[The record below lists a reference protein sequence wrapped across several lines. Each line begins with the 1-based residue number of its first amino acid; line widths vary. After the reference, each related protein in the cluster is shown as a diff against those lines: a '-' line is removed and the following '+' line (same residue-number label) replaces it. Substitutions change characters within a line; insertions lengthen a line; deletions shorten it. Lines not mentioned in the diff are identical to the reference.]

1 MSGDKVAVLKRL
13 PDILMQLKP
22 AAAIAAI
29 VFAVSSH
36 VAALSMAPEEFH
48 ASRQLA
54 CVLALE
60 SLGRLSEQEYS
71 EKTHTLLDGY
81 SEDERSTILA
91 KAVGYYDG
99 LMFSLPDNDANRIR
113 MRLQDFV
120 DSATCADSPFRRV
133 TLQL

>member
-1 MSGDKVAVLKRL
+1 
-13 PDILMQLKP
+13 MQLKRV
-22 AAAIAAI
+22 AASLAI
-29 VFAVSSH
+29 VFTGSTH

-60 SLGRLSEQEYS
+60 SLGQLSEQEYS

-81 SEDERSTILA
+81 SENERSTILA

-99 LMFSLPDNDANRIR
+99 LMFSLPDNDSEKIR
-113 MRLQDFV
+113 TRLQDFV
-120 DSATCADSPFRRV
+120 DSSTCSGSPFRRA